1 MFKDLPLNALR
12 AFEATARLGEIKLAA
27 AELFVT
33 PAAVSQQLKKL
44 ESQLNLNLWDRHGNK
59 ITLTAAGEQL
69 YSSCH
74 QCFSA
79 LKQNIHTLQP
89 HANTN
94 SVSLQL
100 PDSLATLWL
109 IPRLGDFYQQHPD
122 IDVKISTSDDWQH
135 IEPDFNID
143 VYIRCQPEHGDFD
156 LAFEHD
162 KMFAEYFGVYA
173 SPHFN
178 LNNKINL
185 IAIQSDEAVYDS
197 INWARWLEQYPHP
210 SLKTADLRYFD
221 SEHDM
226 IQAAISGY
234 GLVLASNVL
243 VSKCL
248 EQGVL
253 KALFPQQILPWHEL
267 YYALYRTGRQ
277 RHSAVATLLSWLGL
291 QSDLSEKPMLP

>member
-27 AELFVT
+27 AELCVT

-100 PDSLATLWL
+100 PDSLATL
-109 IPRLGDFYQQHPD
+109 
-122 IDVKISTSDDWQH
+122 
-135 IEPDFNID
+135 
-143 VYIRCQPEHGDFD
+143 
-156 LAFEHD
+156 
-162 KMFAEYFGVYA
+162 
-173 SPHFN
+173 
-178 LNNKINL
+178 
-185 IAIQSDEAVYDS
+185 
-197 INWARWLEQYPHP
+197 
-210 SLKTADLRYFD
+210 
-221 SEHDM
+221 
-226 IQAAISGY
+226 
-234 GLVLASNVL
+234 
-243 VSKCL
+243 
-248 EQGVL
+248 
-253 KALFPQQILPWHEL
+253 
-267 YYALYRTGRQ
+267 
-277 RHSAVATLLSWLGL
+277 
-291 QSDLSEKPMLP
+291 